1 MSRKI
6 RILLLI
12 IFISGNQFS
21 CKKPE
26 YSFTE
31 EDLMLIDSLYRF
43 SLDSIDRKA
52 QSMCDSIRTKD
63 YDQMVDS
70 LKEVRKKEIFSIIA
84 Q

>member
-1 MSRKI
+1 
-6 RILLLI
+6 
-12 IFISGNQFS
+12 
-21 CKKPE
+21 
-26 YSFTE
+26 
-31 EDLMLIDSLYRF
+31 MLIDSLYRF